1 MRARPWPFLL
11 LSVLVMLLLAVGG
24 CRCSRT
30 PSPTQTPPKPPS
42 IRLYLVGG
50 IAGALEP
57 CGCVKDMLGGVDHFA
72 ALVKNESGAA
82 PNRLLFGAGQMLFM
96 DPVLDEKRG
105 EQDRWKAE
113 SIARA
118 LATVGFSGWAPG
130 HNDWAAGGEALGKL
144 TAGRLAL
151 FGENVEGTPAPVKAR
166 VFEAG
171 GERVGVVGVSTPLS
185 HGKAPEGVTIGDA
198 RAALERGAREL
209 DKQGAKIKLA
219 LLAMPRGEA
228 LRLAEFVP
236 GFQVF
241 ALGKPFDRGELND
254 TPTPPVLVGK
264 TLVVE
269 APNHLQAVAVV
280 DFFVKDGKYEFADAS
295 QVAAEEGRLSLRGR
309 IAELEGRLAQKGLR
323 PDDAR
328 AGSAELVRLRGELAK
343 AERREPA
350 PDGSHF
356 QYRLV
361 EIKDKLGSTP
371 DVAAAMSSYYKR
383 VNEHNRV
390 AFADRKP
397 EPAPEGQSSFVG
409 VERCT
414 TCHQEERVF
423 WDSTRHA
430 KAYETLSTQHK
441 EFNLDCVGCH
451 VTGYQ
456 EPGGSTV
463 THVQNLTDVQCETCH
478 GAGSRHADNPGI
490 VGAIE
495 RSPART
501 LCGPKCHHPP
511 HVPSSWSVDVAW
523 SQILG
528 PGHGK

>member
-1 MRARPWPFLL
+1 MRARPWPWFL
-11 LSVLVMLLLAVGG
+11 LSVLLILLLALGG

-42 IRLYLVGG
+42 VRLYLVGG

-72 ALVKNESGAA
+72 ALVKQESSAA
-82 PNRLLFGAGQMLFM
+82 PNRLVLGAGPMLFM
-96 DPVLDEKRG
+96 DPALDAKRG

-113 SIARA
+113 SIAQA
-118 LATVGFSGWAPG
+118 LDSIGVSGWAPG
-130 HNDWAAGGEALGKL
+130 YNDWAAGADALAKL
-144 TAGRLAL
+144 TSGRLGL
-151 FGENVEGTPAPVKAR
+151 FAENVEATPAPAKAR
-166 VFEAG
+166 VFDAG
-171 GERVGVVGVSTPLS
+171 GERVGVVGVSAPLS
-185 HGKAPEGVTIGDA
+185 LGKAPPGVSVGDA
-198 RAALERGAREL
+198 RAALERAARDLER
-209 DKQGAKIKLA
+209 QGAKIKVA

-241 ALGKPFDRGELND
+241 AIGKPFDRGDLND
-254 TPTPPVLVGK
+254 APTPPVMVGK

-280 DFFVKDGKYEFADAS
+280 DFFVKDGNYEFADAS
-295 QVAAEEGRLSLRGR
+295 HVAAEEGRLSLRAR
-309 IAELEGRLAQKGLR
+309 IKELEQRLAQAGVR

-328 AGSAELVRLRGELAK
+328 AGNAELIRLRKQLTD
-343 AERREPA
+343 AERPEPA
-350 PDGSHF
+350 PEGSHF

-371 DVAAAMSSYYKR
+371 DVAAALSSYYKR
-383 VNEHNRV
+383 VNDHNRT
-390 AFADRKP
+390 AFADLKP

-409 VERCT
+409 VDRCT
-414 TCHQEERVF
+414 TCHQEERAF
-423 WDSTRHA
+423 WDKTRHA
-430 KAYETLSTQHK
+430 TAYETLSSQHK

-463 THVQNLTDVQCETCH
+463 THVENLTDVQCETCH
-478 GAGSRHADNPGI
+478 GPGSRHAENPG
-490 VGAIE
+490 VPRAIA
-495 RSPART
+495 RSPERT

-511 HVPSSWSVDVAW
+511 HVPSTWSVDVAW